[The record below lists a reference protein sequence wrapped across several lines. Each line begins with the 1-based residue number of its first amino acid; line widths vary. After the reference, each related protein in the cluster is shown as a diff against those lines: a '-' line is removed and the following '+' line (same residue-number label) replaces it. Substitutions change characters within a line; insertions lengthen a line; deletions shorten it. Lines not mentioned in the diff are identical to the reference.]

1 MASNKFLTT
10 KPRFPNGT
18 QLWPNKYLPKISKDL
33 WEHKTN
39 IYWAINHTQ
48 LHCSEFDIQSIF
60 QNKTYRET
68 HRSMQWEKNILDYDI
83 KLENKSDG
91 NIFAYHETKPMS
103 KMELHNFWAGFI
115 EKKLGFKIKYN
126 IYTKVIKT
134 RFTNEY
140 NLPLI
145 DTLNEL
151 ACVINEAIQL
161 FDRFFVDKC
170 VPHDSSFVKN
180 FESLKTGILGDFTG
194 LLAHFDENKAR
205 EATYDG
211 QLLKYN
217 PKGAVPVSYLVDRDA
232 NSELYQ
238 DFSKPIPGKFPAFSE
253 ITASG
258 CFVEYVE
265 FEISGLKTDF
275 ENTTD
280 PRNIYGQT
288 SLVRTSEMEMKL
300 IENPHYKEKS
310 DVKIG
315 MIMFRDGD
323 KSFKKYPESSR
334 HIT

>member
-140 NLPLI
+140 NLPII

-151 ACVINEAIQL
+151 ACVLNEAIQL
-161 FDRFFVDKC
+161 FDSFLVDKC
-170 VPHDSSFVKN
+170 VPHDNSFVKN
-180 FESLKTGILGDFTG
+180 FESLKTGIRGDFTG
-194 LLAHFDENKAR
+194 LLAHFDAMVAR
-205 EATYDG
+205 EASVDG
-211 QLLKYN
+211 RHAKYN
-217 PKGAVPVSYLVDRDA
+217 REGHVPLPYLEARDT
-232 NSELYQ
+232 NSKLYR
-238 DFSKPIPGKFPAFSE
+238 DFSKPIPGKSQAFDH

-258 CFVEYVE
+258 CFVEHVE
-265 FEISGLKTDF
+265 LEISGLKTDF
-275 ENTTD
+275 ANTID
-280 PRNIYGQT
+280 PRNVYGHAN
-288 SLVRTSEMEMKL
+288 LVRTSEIKMNLVETS
-300 IENPHYKEKS
+300 HYKEKS

-323 KSFKKYPESSR
+323 KSFKNYPESRR
-334 HIT
+334 HIP